1 MTDSS
6 QTQIAYVKETTY
18 GVTPTAPAFK
28 KFRTTAIPSLTPQNA
43 FISSDEIRSDRNI
56 PSVVASGQSAS
67 FELPIE
73 FSYGSFD
80 DMLQAFMCSTWSSDV
95 LKNGTAL
102 TSFTFENKFVTN
114 SGLRYQ
120 RILGAVVNTFSLSAS
135 ANGKAEGS
143 FGLMGRQGTAANA
156 AIASSTYAEAE
167 TTDFFRATDDLTI
180 TLGGGIGSV
189 PVMSISLTGTNNNRM
204 RNVVGSKYTDG
215 IGLGQFV
222 MSGSISTYFNDSALY
237 DAYLDGVENGTYY
250 ELTVLFDDGAAG
262 QYEIYLP
269 RVKLSNGSVP
279 GGGNNADVMANFD
292 FTAVF
297 DPDTGCAMQITR
309 TPVTP

>member
-28 KFRTTAIPSLTPQNA
+28 KFRTTSIPSLTPQNS
-43 FISSDEIRSDRNI
+43 FISSDEIRPDRNI

-67 FELPIE
+67 FDLPIE

-80 DMLQAFMCSTWSSDV
+80 DMLQAFMCNTWSSNV
-95 LKNGTAL
+95 LKNGTTL
-102 TSFTFENKFVTN
+102 SSFTFENKFVTN

-120 RILGAVVNTFSLSAS
+120 RISGAVVNTFSLSAS

-143 FGLMGRQGTAANA
+143 FGLMGKMGTAANS
-156 AIASSTYAEAE
+156 AIASSTYAEPA

-180 TLGGGIGSV
+180 TLGGIGSV
-189 PVMSISLTGTNNNRM
+189 PVASISLTGTNNNRM

-222 MSGSISTYFNDSALY
+222 VSGSISTYFNDSALY
-237 DAYLDGVENGTYY
+237 DAYLTGVEDGTYY
-250 ELTVLFDDGAAG
+250 DLTLVFNDGAAG
-262 QYEIYLP
+262 EYEIYLP
-269 RVKLSNGSVP
+269 KVKLSNGSVP

-297 DPDTGCAMQITR
+297 DETTGCAMQITR